1 MGGAATPIPE
11 LASWARG
18 KNLKVLCLDILR
30 MTQYAEDISSIQRR
44 IGKDRVVA
52 RRKTLEVSVL
62 RDKINQMLA
71 DSDDDKTEGRT
82 VLALVLE
89 FVLME
94 SGNYSGFRFTDF
106 SNGNLDA
113 TRRYYYMAGNAR

>member
-1 MGGAATPIPE
+1 M
-11 LASWARG
+11 
-18 KNLKVLCLDILR
+18 
-30 MTQYAEDISSIQRR
+30 
-44 IGKDRVVA
+44 A

-113 TRRYYYMAGNAR
+113 TRRYYYMAGSAR